1 MLADMHLGVYAWFA
15 CRHTV
20 PMLSLD
26 MLSFQRH
33 MVKWLDVAQ
42 AIAVS
47 VCIADKVDLVTLRRF
62 AP

>member
-1 MLADMHLGVYAWFA
+1 MLADMHLEVYTWSA

-33 MVKWLDVAQ
+33 MVQWLDMAQ
-42 AIAVS
+42 AVAVS